1 MIVNLLSLDGIPTL
15 YLHDPLIIPSWK
27 YEGIMKGFQPM
38 SVNNIWITETY
49 MPFYYA
55 INNTELLFAKLEF
68 KLFTKRESPFAKKR
82 YICVL

>member
-1 MIVNLLSLDGIPTL
+1 
-15 YLHDPLIIPSWK
+15 
-27 YEGIMKGFQPM
+27 
-38 SVNNIWITETY
+38 